1 MSWGQIRKDGSSIN
15 VLHVDDDL
23 EHLEVVRQ
31 YLRLIDPQIV
41 VESLGSSHEA
51 LERLHMREFDC
62 VVSDYVMPE
71 IDGITFAKKIRELSN
86 VPFILYTGEG
96 SEKVASA
103 AFEAGIDDYLR
114 KEFDRS
120 HYQVLVKRI
129 RTAVDKH
136 RAEEALHLREEQY
149 RKMVE
154 TSPDAI
160 IVTDLEGR
168 LIASNRQTA
177 LIHGYENE
185 EEMIATGLNAFDNI
199 APEDRQRAYENAKKT
214 LETGVIRNVEYN
226 LLRRDGTSFPAELNA
241 SVILGENGE
250 PTAFLGIVRDISN
263 RKLYQTR
270 LEILHEHAAKIKGA
284 LYINEVASLTLD
296 AVEQTL
302 GFKLGN
308 FSIVEGGIL
317 REIHTRGFD
326 LEDDYLLPLNGKG
339 ITIRAIRTGKTQLVR
354 NVKQD
359 KDFVLGPAEGH
370 YEPLSELAVPVK
382 IDQRVVAI
390 INIESETVGAF
401 DEEDKKLIEILADH
415 VSSTLH
421 NIQLLETE
429 RNNKQKIEALHS
441 SSAELDRAKSSEE
454 IFDVSMNIIQ
464 RVLGFHWGGIGVVTD
479 RGLKYVRTIGAEL
492 PGDLVMPLDGPG
504 VTLHT
509 VRTGQS
515 QLILDTRR
523 DPNYVKL
530 SETESSHTRNLS
542 ELSVPLIV
550 GDQVKGIINLENE
563 EAGAFSEEDARL
575 LEILA
580 RHMGSALS
588 RLQEI
593 KALKESE
600 KKFEGFLEASPD
612 AVVVNVGTRI
622 EYVNHKLV
630 ELLGYVAPSDLLGRE
645 ITDLFPV
652 ELRDDIRN
660 RTLRRQMGED
670 EPILYEGHFLRRDGT
685 TIEIETV
692 LSVIDYEGHPATLA
706 YARDITERKRFER
719 KLDAL
724 HTHALKLA
732 KAGSVEEIADSTLRA
747 IERIFGFSYMG
758 FAVVEG
764 NFLKFKHIRG
774 KSNSRE
780 LPLDGPGLTVRAI
793 NSRKTQHVPDTRKN
807 ESYRSSRVAGEPES
821 LSELD
826 VPIFVDNEP
835 VALINIESGQVDA
848 FSVNDRDLVEILSM
862 HISSAFRRL
871 HEVRR
876 LEALV
881 GGKTRELLE
890 AERVIAAGR
899 IASMVGHDLRGPLQV
914 IDGAV
919 GVMRESP
926 SESEA
931 LLNTIETSV
940 RRAAGMLDEIH
951 SYIRDTPLET
961 MKSDLVV
968 LVTRALDEMVFPTGV
983 CLSIEAQKE
992 SIPVEIDRTK
1002 IRRVLD
1008 NLVQNALDAMPSGG
1022 QLLVS
1027 MYEED
1032 DWAVMTFEDTGEGI
1046 PEEILSK
1053 LFSLFV
1059 TTKKKGTGLG
1069 LPYCRRTI
1077 LAHGGSIGVDSEL
1090 GHGVTFT
1097 IRLPKANDAETEME
1111 RQLPVLLD
1119 I

>member
-1 MSWGQIRKDGSSIN
+1 MIN
-15 VLHVDDDL
+15 VLHVDDDS
-23 EHLEVVRQ
+23 EHLKVVRR

-51 LERLHMREFDC
+51 LEMLPKREFDC
-62 VVSDYVMPE
+62 LVSDYVMPE
-71 IDGITFAKKIRELSN
+71 IDGITFAKKVRELSD
-86 VPFILYTGEG
+86 VPFILYTGQG
-96 SEKVASA
+96 SEEVASA

-136 RAEEALHLREEQY
+136 RAEEALRLREEQY

-160 IVTDLEGR
+160 TVTDLEGK
-168 LIASNRQTA
+168 LIASNRQAA
-177 LIHGYENE
+177 LIHGYNSER
-185 EEMIATGLNAFDNI
+185 EMVEAGLNAFDFI
-199 APEDRQRAYENAKKT
+199 APEDRQRAFENAKKT
-214 LETGVIRNVEYN
+214 METGFIRNVEYN
-226 LLRRDGTSFPAELNA
+226 ILRKDGTSFPAELNA

-250 PTAFLGIVRDISN
+250 PTAFLGIARDISK
-263 RKLYQTR
+263 RKLYQIR
-270 LEILHEHAAKIKGA
+270 LEVLHEHATKIKSA
-284 LYINEVASLTLD
+284 LNIIEVATLTLD
-296 AVEQTL
+296 AVEQVL

-308 FSIVEGGIL
+308 FSVVEGGLL
-317 REIHTRGFD
+317 REIHTRGLD
-326 LEDDYLLPLNGKG
+326 LVEDYLLPLNGKG
-339 ITIRAIRTGKTQLVR
+339 ITVRAIRTGETQLVR

-359 KDFVLGPAEGH
+359 KDFVLGPVEGH

-390 INIESETVGAF
+390 INIESEKLEAF
-401 DEEDKKLIEILADH
+401 DEDDKKIIEILADH

-421 NIQLLETE
+421 NIQLLEAE
-429 RNNKQKIEALHS
+429 RSIKDKIEALHS

-454 IFDVSMNIIQ
+454 IFDISMNIIQ
-464 RVLGFHWGGIGVVTD
+464 RVLGFRWGGIGVVTD
-479 RGLKYVRTIGAEL
+479 RGLKYVRTIGAEI
-492 PGDLVMPLDGPG
+492 PSDLAMPVDGPG
-504 VTLHT
+504 VTVRT
-509 VRTGQS
+509 VRTGKS
-515 QLILDTRR
+515 QLIQDTRR

-530 SETESSHTRNLS
+530 SETESGHIRNLS
-542 ELSVPLIV
+542 ELSVPLFV

-563 EAGAFSEEDARL
+563 EPGAFSEDDARL

-600 KKFEGFLEASPD
+600 KKFKGFLEASLD

-622 EYVNHKLV
+622 EYVNHKLI

-652 ELRDDIRN
+652 ELREYIRN
-660 RTLRRQMGED
+660 RTLRRQMGEN
-670 EPILYEGHFLRRDGT
+670 EPILYETHFLRRDGT
-685 TIEIETV
+685 TLEVEAV
-692 LSVIDYEGHPATLA
+692 LSVIDYESQPATLA

-732 KAGSVEEIADSTLRA
+732 KAGSVEEIADSTIGA

-758 FAVVEG
+758 FAVVEDD
-764 NFLKFKHIRG
+764 FLKFKYIRG
-774 KSNSRE
+774 KSNTRE

-793 NSRKTQHVPDTRKN
+793 KSRKTQHVPDTRKN
-807 ESYRSSRVAGEPES
+807 EFYLSSRFAGEPES

-826 VPIFVDNEP
+826 VPIFVDHEP
-835 VALINIESGQVDA
+835 VALINIESEQVDA

-862 HISSAFRRL
+862 HVSSAFRRL
-871 HEVRR
+871 LEVRR

-881 GGKTRELLE
+881 EGKTRELLE
-890 AERVIAAGR
+890 AERAVAAGR

-919 GVMRESP
+919 GVMRVSP

-951 SYIRDTPLET
+951 SHIRDTPLET
-961 MKSDLVV
+961 MKSDLVA
-968 LVTRALDEMVFPTGV
+968 LVTKALDEMVFPESIH
-983 CLSIEAQKE
+983 LSIEAQKE
-992 SIPVEIDRTK
+992 SIPVEIDRMK

-1022 QLLVS
+1022 QLQVS
-1027 MYEED
+1027 LYEED
-1032 DWAVMTFEDTGEGI
+1032 NWAVMAIEDTGEGI

-1059 TTKKKGTGLG
+1059 TTKKTGAGLG
-1069 LPYCRRTI
+1069 LPYCKRTI
-1077 LAHGGSIGVDSEL
+1077 IAHGGSIEVDSEP

-1097 IRLPKANDAETEME
+1097 VRLPKANDAETETE
-1111 RQLPVLLD
+1111 RQQIVQNNLS
-1119 I
+1119 IIQK